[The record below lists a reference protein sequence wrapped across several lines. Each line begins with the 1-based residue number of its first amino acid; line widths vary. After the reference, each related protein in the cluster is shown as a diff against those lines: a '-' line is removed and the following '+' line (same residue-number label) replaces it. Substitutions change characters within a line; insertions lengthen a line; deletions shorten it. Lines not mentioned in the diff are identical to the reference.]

1 MINEIIN
8 SINGVLVE
16 KFPNTKVYMSKLEKD
31 FIRPSFFIR
40 YITSRQENLNRNSY
54 LNIITMKIIYF
65 PPLDEF
71 MNADLV
77 AQNEALDTMREIFS
91 NGYIKV
97 LDRAAK
103 IRRLRGRAKN
113 TEIHLKLKLEFTED
127 RIFNTPQSPKADK
140 INLNF

>member
-1 MINEIIN
+1 MINGIIN
-8 SINGVLVE
+8 SISGLLVE
-16 KFPNTKVYMSKLEKD
+16 KFPNTKVYVSKSEKD

-54 LNIITMKIIYF
+54 LNIITMKIFYF
-65 PPLDEF
+65 PPLDEN
-71 MNADLV
+71 MNVDMI
-77 AQNEALDTMREIFS
+77 AQNEVWDTMREIFS
-91 NGYIKV
+91 SGYIKV

-103 IRRLRGRAKN
+103 VRRLRGRTKN

-127 RIFNTPQSPKADK
+127 RIFNKPESPKADT

>member
-8 SINGVLVE
+8 SISGLLVE
-16 KFPNTKVYMSKLEKD
+16 KFPNTKVYVSKSEKD

-54 LNIITMKIIYF
+54 LNIITMKIFYF
-65 PPLDEF
+65 PPLDEN
-71 MNADLV
+71 MNVDMI
-77 AQNEALDTMREIFS
+77 AQNEVWDTMREIFS
-91 NGYIKV
+91 SGYIKV

-103 IRRLRGRAKN
+103 VRRLRGRTKN

-127 RIFNTPQSPKADK
+127 RIFNTPESPKADT